1 MTSEMETAARY
12 AGQGDYLFDDD
23 RDRGRAQPRHAS
35 RERVVHWRARRRGL
49 AMTDVAAMACAAAGV
64 LLLAV
69 AMTGRISGRRIGR
82 ISRRMSSGLGDGSA
96 QGMRA
101 GRVLEDAG
109 RMNWRDL

>member
-23 RDRGRAQPRHAS
+23 RERGRAQARHGS

-49 AMTDVAAMACAAAGV
+49 AMTDVAAMACAAAGA

-69 AMTGRISGRRIGR
+69 VMTGRMSGRR
-82 ISRRMSSGLGDGSA
+82 SGDGRA
-96 QGMRA
+96 QRMRA
-101 GRVLEDAG
+101 GRALEDAG
-109 RMNWRDL
+109 RMNWRNL